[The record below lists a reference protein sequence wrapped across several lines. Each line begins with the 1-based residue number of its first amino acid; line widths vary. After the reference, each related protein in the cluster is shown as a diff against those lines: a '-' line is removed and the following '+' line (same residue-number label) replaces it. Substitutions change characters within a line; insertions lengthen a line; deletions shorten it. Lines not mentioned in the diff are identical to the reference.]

1 MAKRRVSGM
10 LMSVAAEVNS
20 FVPPAKAVM
29 GFVLKPS
36 MTVGRCGTI
45 VQIEVVRVAMNSVD

>member
-1 MAKRRVSGM
+1 M
-10 LMSVAAEVNS
+10 LMFVAAEVNF

-36 MTVGRCGTI
+36 MTFWRCGTI
-45 VQIEVVRVAMNSVD
+45 VQIEAVGVV